1 MARVFVGNLPED
13 VRERELSDKFERFGR
28 LTSVR
33 IKFPARPPPFAFL
46 VRQSLAIIFFSLLP
60 LINCNNFICHMQTF
74 ENEQDAS
81 DAVRSMNNSTFSGSR
96 IRVEMSRGIDDARP
110 RGTQYRVKITGLPDT
125 MSWQDLKDF
134 LRKGGDVV
142 HSDVDRRGNG
152 SASFATPDE
161 MRRAI
166 RKLDGTD
173 LDGERVRIR
182 EEDAKGR
189 SRSPSRS
196 RSRSPPRRS
205 SRRRSPSRSRSRSP
219 RRYNN
224 RSSRRD
230 RSRSRSR

>member
-1 MARVFVGNLPED
+1 
-13 VRERELSDKFERFGR
+13 
-28 LTSVR
+28 
-33 IKFPARPPPFAFL
+33 
-46 VRQSLAIIFFSLLP
+46 
-60 LINCNNFICHMQTF
+60 
-74 ENEQDAS
+74 
-81 DAVRSMNNSTFSGSR
+81 MNKMP
-96 IRVEMSRGIDDARP
+96 VMPP
-110 RGTQYRVKITGLPDT
+110 RGTQYRVKISGLPVT

-166 RKLDGTD
+166 RKLHDTD

-182 EEDAKGR
+182 EEDSGGR
-189 SRSPSRS
+189 SLSSSRS
-196 RSRSPPRRS
+196 RSRSPPRR

-219 RRYNN
+219 RRYS
-224 RSSRRD
+224 RSRRD

>member
-13 VRERELSDKFERFGR
+13 VRERELSDKFERYGR
-28 LTSVR
+28 ITSVR

-46 VRQSLAIIFFSLLP
+46 
-60 LINCNNFICHMQTF
+60 TY

-81 DAVRSMNNSTFSGSR
+81 DAVRSMNNTTFGGSR

-110 RGTQYRVKITGLPDT
+110 RGTQYRVKISGLPDT

-161 MRRAI
+161 MLRAI

-182 EEDAKGR
+182 EDDAGGR
-189 SRSPSRS
+189 SRSASRS
-196 RSRSPPRRS
+196 RSRSPARRT
-205 SRRRSPSRSRSRSP
+205 SRRRSPSRSRSRSGSRSP
-219 RRYNN
+219 RRYSN
-224 RSSRRD
+224 RGSRRD